1 MKQYIKAKTIDISK
15 ESVQDRVMIAKD
27 PMTDVETLRQLSKDK
42 NISVRHAIMSNPSTP
57 IDILK
62 SFMQNA
68 DENDQ
73 IALAQNPKL
82 PVDMMQQLAKNPKW
96 EVQAYLA
103 RNPGTPSEIL
113 ELLYD
118 KVPYI
123 WMKKDIA
130 NNPKAT
136 ATIDA
141 KYEQLKQSVS
151 EIRERVSEYVKEHMY
166 NAIRDALYEVEND
179 YFNCQIVADNVP
191 GYDGDWCTGDYS
203 EETESLWDNALD
215 ALVEYEVHQLFEDLA
230 L

>member
-1 MKQYIKAKTIDISK
+1 MKQYIKAKTTDISK

-27 PMTDVETLRQLSKDK
+27 TTTDAEILRQLSKDK

-57 IDILK
+57 IDVLR
-62 SFMQNA
+62 SFLRNA
-68 DENDQ
+68 DENDL
-73 IALAQNPKL
+73 IALAHNPAL
-82 PVDMMQQLAKNPKW
+82 PADIMKQLAENPKW

-103 RNPGTPSEIL
+103 ENPGTPSEIL

-130 NNPKAT
+130 NNPNAT
-136 ATIDA
+136 ATIEA
-141 KYEQLKQSVS
+141 KHEQLKQSVA

-166 NAIRDALYEVEND
+166 NSIKDAVYEVEND
-179 YFNCQIVADNVP
+179 YFNCQVVADNVP
-191 GYDGDWCTGDYS
+191 GYDGDWCSGDYS
-203 EETESLWDNALD
+203 EETEELWDNALD
-215 ALVEYEVHQLFEDLA
+215 ALVEYEVHQLFEDLD